1 MPMMSTLVGA
11 VILHEGI
18 IVFTL
23 LYSSGENLA
32 SSIVQIVIIR
42 ILDAILHGS
51 SVYKTQTNV
60 SLVDLVV
67 RVGS

>member
-1 MPMMSTLVGA
+1 MMSMPVGA

-42 ILDAILHGS
+42 ILDTILHGS

>member
-1 MPMMSTLVGA
+1 MMSMPVGA

-23 LYSSGENLA
+23 LYSSRKNLA

-51 SVYKTQTNV
+51 SVYKT
-60 SLVDLVV
+60 
-67 RVGS
+67 